1 MTTTTTAPTVRVPRP
16 SWAVRTLSADGAEVD
31 HVSGRVDLVATDTRP
46 ATSLQLVRAD
56 RIAID
61 DRGVAITPGHVR
73 VEIEHLDRDVP
84 VDRARTLLAGDGA
97 ALRALD
103 ALVGDEHDE

>member
-73 VEIEHLDRDVP
+73 VEIEHLDADLM
-84 VDRARTLLAGDGA
+84 VDQARTLLVGDAEALTALA
-97 ALRALD
+97 ALL
-103 ALVGDEHDE
+103 GEG